1 MIFFYRDWWLWTYI
15 RIGVV
20 LTVLR
25 QIQIERK
32 MMRRKR
38 YLTNDIFDGG
48 RIEAGRFES
57 SLIGENQDTQPPR
70 QRLRRRLINLSH
82 IDTFEAEENPDQD
95 QGPEIHKTTT
105 LRHRGQKVYDFMG
118 SSTTS
123 TPKSQNFSHLVS
135 PSIRPLRSDPDLI
148 AEIEEEDHSTNSN
161 GIVHLIL
168 FLYFTKIS

>member
-1 MIFFYRDWWLWTYI
+1 
-15 RIGVV
+15 
-20 LTVLR
+20 
-25 QIQIERK
+25 
-32 MMRRKR
+32 MRRKR

-57 SLIGENQDTQPPR
+57 SLIGSENQDTQPPR

-95 QGPEIHKTTT
+95 QRPEIHKTTT

-123 TPKSQNFSHLVS
+123 TPKSPNFSHLVS
-135 PSIRPLRSDPDLI
+135 PSIRPVRSDPDLI
-148 AEIEEEDHSTNSN
+148 AEIEEEDYSTNSN
-161 GIVHLIL
+161 GIFDL
-168 FLYFTKIS
+168 FLYFTKISRNFTRFL